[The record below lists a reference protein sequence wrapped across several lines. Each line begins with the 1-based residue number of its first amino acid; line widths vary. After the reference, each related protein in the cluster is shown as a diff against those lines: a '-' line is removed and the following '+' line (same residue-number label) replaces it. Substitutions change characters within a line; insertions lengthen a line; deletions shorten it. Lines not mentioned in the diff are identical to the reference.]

1 MTWYKS
7 DADLPPLEDY
17 DLINHPRTYRYFDKP
32 VLYPFGFGL
41 SYTAFDYKHLC
52 VEKYSCGGLKVS
64 VDVTNTGAVCG
75 DEVAQLYIRRVSASK
90 TVHPLRRLIGFER
103 LHDLVPGE
111 TKKAE
116 FIVNPCDLEI
126 YMESEGKKVIEPGK
140 YLVYAGGNC
149 LDERV
154 VMEVEL

>member
-103 LHDLVPGE
+103 FMTLCPARRKRPNLSLIRAIWKSTRRMKERRSLSRASTWYTPAE
-111 TKKAE
+111 T
-116 FIVNPCDLEI
+116 VW
-126 YMESEGKKVIEPGK
+126 M
-140 YLVYAGGNC
+140 
-149 LDERV
+149 R
-154 VMEVEL
+154 EL